1 MRRKGALR
9 PSHCYARQAHKSVA
23 VITARKRGR
32 IIRRKAKAIF
42 FNGGVYMSETV
53 LQYYNSLSQVLKAE
67 VDNYIMYLVQKQQN
81 DNIPKKAD
89 SRIDALKSMSGVCS
103 GILEGMDAVDFQN
116 QIREYR
122 VVG

>member
-1 MRRKGALR
+1 MQPAFV
-9 PSHCYARQAHKSVA
+9 YTRQAHKSVD
-23 VITARKRGR
+23 VITARKGGR
-32 IIRRKAKAIF
+32 IICRKAKAIF

-89 SRIDALKSMSGVCS
+89 SRIDALKSMSGACS
-103 GILEGMDAVDFQN
+103 GILEGMDALDFQN
-116 QIREYR
+116 QLREDR
-122 VVG
+122 VIG